1 MLGRARAAAA
11 AGRRGRVLASLTAL
25 AALLALGTGGWAA
38 GQTPTTGVLTVL
50 MGAPSE
56 GTVTVTPEPEPGLSP
71 HPCTQSRCDYIVA
84 RGPITLKAEPSTS
97 SVPPCTQP
105 CFLRWSEGD
114 CGTNPVCETTL
125 GETGAVAALFK
136 PVELKIQLARSDGS
150 KPAFVAATP
159 GPGGGTATCVFPD
172 SPPPPEPPIL
182 EWDCLI
188 GQYAEPTEVH
198 FQATGEN
205 VTWGTEGSFCD
216 PDATDATSCT
226 AVVNMDP
233 FWVAVG
239 FGQLPPSPF
248 DVTVQLR
255 VFSGGEG
262 AGTVTGRTTGA
273 SRGQII
279 NCGGDCSESIGYGRR
294 VALDATPATGSAFDL
309 WVGVCSTSP
318 HCEFSAGAVTSV
330 RAIFRKAAAP
340 PPPPPPSPPPPPAPP
355 AFSPRILGISVTRT
369 RRGRTVVARIR
380 VNLPTRAQARV
391 ERRRR
396 ALARREFRLGA
407 GVRVLRVPL
416 RRTVARGRA
425 QFVVVFTADRGQRRT
440 LRRTFV
446 VPRRIP

>member
-1 MLGRARAAAA
+1 VLGRAKPAAAG
-11 AGRRGRVLASLTAL
+11 GRRGRVLASLTAL
-25 AALLALGTGGWAA
+25 AALLALGTGSWAA
-38 GQTPTTGVLTVL
+38 GQTPTTGELTVL

-56 GTVTVTPEPEPGLSP
+56 GTVTVTPEPEPGGDP
-71 HPCTQSRCDYIVA
+71 HPCTQSRCVYTVNQ
-84 RGPITLKAEPSTS
+84 GQITLKAEPNTA
-97 SVPPCTQP
+97 SVPPCSQP
-105 CFLRWSEGD
+105 CFLRWSEAD
-114 CGTNPVCETTL
+114 CGTNPVCETTI
-125 GETGAVAALFK
+125 GETGSVAAFFR
-136 PVELKIQLARSDGS
+136 PVRLNVKLARSDPS
-150 KPAFVAATP
+150 KHAFVTVTP
-159 GPGGGTATCVFPD
+159 GPVGGMVTCEFQNSTD
-172 SPPPPEPPIL
+172 E
-182 EWDCLI
+182 EQDCPLP
-188 GQYAEPTEVH
+188 QYAEPTEVQ
-198 FQATGEN
+198 FQASGDDI
-205 VTWGTEGSFCD
+205 TWGAQGSFCD
-216 PDATDATSCT
+216 PDATGAATCT

-239 FGQLPPSPF
+239 FGREPPSPF
-248 DVTVQLR
+248 DVSVLLR

-294 VALDATPATGSAFDL
+294 VALDAIPATGSDFDH

-330 RAIFRKAAAP
+330 RASFRKAAPPP
-340 PPPPPPSPPPPPAPP
+340 PPPPPPSPPAPPPPPAVS
-355 AFSPRILGISVTRT
+355 ARILAISVTRT

-396 ALARREFRLGA
+396 ALARREFGRGA

-416 RRTVARGRA
+416 RRTVARGPA
-425 QFVVVFTADRGQRRT
+425 QFVVVLIPDRGQRRT